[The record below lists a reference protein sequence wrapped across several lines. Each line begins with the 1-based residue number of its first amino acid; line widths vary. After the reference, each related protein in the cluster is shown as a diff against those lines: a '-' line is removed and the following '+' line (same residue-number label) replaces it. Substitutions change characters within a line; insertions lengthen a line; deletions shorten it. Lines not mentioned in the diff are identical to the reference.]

1 MKPIQANIKHLRSL
15 KKLSQERFAD
25 DLGWTRSMVGSY
37 EEGRSEPPI
46 ERLIDLSNYFNI
58 PIDIL
63 VRKDLRKAKDTSFI
77 EIGNKRVLFPVTV
90 NEDNEDL
97 IEIIPAKAS
106 AGYLSGYD
114 DPEYIEQLQKIK
126 LPFLPT
132 GTHRAF
138 PIKGDSMLPVKD
150 GAFVVAKYVE
160 NINDIKNGRTYIV
173 LTKDDGLVYKRVYST
188 DDENLLLLS
197 SDNKSYKP
205 YFDIDFSWKDRDDI
219 TEFIFKTFKNT
230 ALITVYNTFKF
241 KASVRE
247 LGKVFGLPKSEMDN
261 LTRGKFNF
269 NQLDQLSQLVL
280 KYSKYIEGFPN
291 YLGIHAGGILISEQ
305 PIHYYGATF
314 MPPKGFPTT
323 QFDMVVA

>member
-1 MKPIQANIKHLRSL
+1 MKPIQINIKHLRAL
-15 KKLSQERFAD
+15 KKLSQEHFAD

-63 VRKDLRKAKDTSFI
+63 VRKDLRRAKDTSFI
-77 EIGNKRVLFPVTV
+77 EVGNKRVLFPITV
-90 NEDNEDL
+90 DENNEDL
-97 IEIIPAKAS
+97 IEIIPAQAS

-160 NINDIKNGRTYIV
+160 DINDIKNGRTYIV
-173 LTKDDGLVYKRVYST
+173 LTKNDGLVYKRVYLQE
-188 DDENLLLLS
+188 DDSHSLLLS
-197 SDNKSYKP
+197 SDNKLYKP
-205 YFDIDFSWKDRDDI
+205 YLVSKTSILELW
-219 TEFIFKTFKNT
+219 EFTCCINT
-230 ALITVYNTFKF
+230 QEYDEK
-241 KASVRE
+241 E
-247 LGKVFGLPKSEMDN
+247 LKLSSIMTMFQELKVELEAVK
-261 LTRGKFNF
+261 
-269 NQLDQLSQLVL
+269 QL
-280 KYSKYIEGFPN
+280 
-291 YLGIHAGGILISEQ
+291 
-305 PIHYYGATF
+305 
-314 MPPKGFPTT
+314 
-323 QFDMVVA
+323 

>member
-1 MKPIQANIKHLRSL
+1 MKHIQANIKHLRTL

-25 DLGWTRSMVGSY
+25 ELNWSRSMVGSY

-46 ERLIDLSNYFNI
+46 DRLIDLSNYFNI

-63 VRKDLRKAKDTSFI
+63 VKNDLRLAKDTSFI

-106 AGYLSGYD
+106 AGYLEGYS

-150 GAFVVAKYVE
+150 GAFIVAKYME
-160 NINDIKNGRTYIV
+160 DISDVKDGRTYIV
-173 LTKDDGLVYKRVYST
+173 LTKNDGLVYKRIYNQIKESNT
-188 DDENLLLLS
+188 LLLS
-197 SDNKSYKP
+197 SDNKIYSP
-205 YFDIDFSWKDRDDI
+205 YQIEIENVLELWEFTCCINTQEYDADELKLSGII
-219 TEFIFKTFKNT
+219 TMFQDLK
-230 ALITVYNTFKF
+230 V
-241 KASVRE
+241 E
-247 LGKVFGLPKSEMDN
+247 LKSIKGLEN
-261 LTRGKFNF
+261 
-269 NQLDQLSQLVL
+269 
-280 KYSKYIEGFPN
+280 I
-291 YLGIHAGGILISEQ
+291 I
-305 PIHYYGATF
+305 
-314 MPPKGFPTT
+314 
-323 QFDMVVA
+323 

>member
-25 DLGWTRSMVGSY
+25 DLGWTRSVVGSY

-77 EIGNKRVLFPVTV
+77 EVGNKRVLFPVTV

-150 GAFVVAKYVE
+150 GAFVVAKFVE
-160 NINDIKNGRTYIV
+160 DIEDIRNGKTYIV
-173 LTKDDGLVYKRVYST
+173 LTKNDGLVYKRIYLT
-188 DDENLLLLS
+188 DDDSNDLLLS
-197 SDNKSYKP
+197 SDNKAYKP
-205 YFDIDFSWKDRDDI
+205 YLVSKESILELW
-219 TEFIFKTFKNT
+219 EFTCCINT
-230 ALITVYNTFKF
+230 QEYDEK
-241 KASVRE
+241 E
-247 LGKVFGLPKSEMDN
+247 LKLSSIMAMFQELKVELEAVK
-261 LTRGKFNF
+261 
-269 NQLDQLSQLVL
+269 QL
-280 KYSKYIEGFPN
+280 
-291 YLGIHAGGILISEQ
+291 
-305 PIHYYGATF
+305 
-314 MPPKGFPTT
+314 
-323 QFDMVVA
+323 

>member
-1 MKPIQANIKHLRSL
+1 MKPIQINIKHLRAL
-15 KKLSQERFAD
+15 KKLSQEHFAD

-77 EIGNKRVLFPVTV
+77 EVGNKRVLFPITV
-90 NEDNEDL
+90 NDNNEDL

-150 GAFVVAKYVE
+150 GAFVVAKFVE
-160 NINDIKNGRTYIV
+160 DINDIKDGRTYVV
-173 LTKDDGLVYKRVYST
+173 LTKDDGLVYKRIYLQE
-188 DDENLLLLS
+188 DDSQNLLLS
-197 SDNKSYKP
+197 SDNKLYKP
-205 YFDIDFSWKDRDDI
+205 YLVSKTSILELW
-219 TEFIFKTFKNT
+219 EFTCCINT
-230 ALITVYNTFKF
+230 QEYDEK
-241 KASVRE
+241 E
-247 LGKVFGLPKSEMDN
+247 LKLSSIMTMFQELKVELEAVK
-261 LTRGKFNF
+261 
-269 NQLDQLSQLVL
+269 QL
-280 KYSKYIEGFPN
+280 
-291 YLGIHAGGILISEQ
+291 
-305 PIHYYGATF
+305 
-314 MPPKGFPTT
+314 
-323 QFDMVVA
+323 

>member
-15 KKLSQERFAD
+15 KKISQERFAD
-25 DLGWTRSMVGSY
+25 DLNWTRSVVGSY

-46 ERLIDLSNYFNI
+46 ERLIDLSNYFDI

-77 EIGNKRVLFPVTV
+77 EVGNKRVLFPVTV

-150 GAFVVAKYVE
+150 GAFVVARYVE
-160 NINDIKNGRTYIV
+160 NISHIKNGRTYIV
-173 LTKDDGLVYKRVYST
+173 LTKTDGLVYKRVYLPKDSKA
-188 DDENLLLLS
+188 DLLLS
-197 SDNKSYKP
+197 SDNKSYQP
-205 YFDIDFSWKDRDDI
+205 YLVPKAEILEVW
-219 TEFIFKTFKNT
+219 EFTCCINT
-230 ALITVYNTFKF
+230 QEYDEK
-241 KASVRE
+241 E
-247 LGKVFGLPKSEMDN
+247 LKLSSIMTMFQELKVELEAVIK
-261 LTRGKFNF
+261 
-269 NQLDQLSQLVL
+269 
-280 KYSKYIEGFPN
+280 I
-291 YLGIHAGGILISEQ
+291 
-305 PIHYYGATF
+305 
-314 MPPKGFPTT
+314 
-323 QFDMVVA
+323 

>member
-25 DLGWTRSMVGSY
+25 DLGWTRSVVGSY

-77 EIGNKRVLFPVTV
+77 EVGNKRVLFPVTV

-150 GAFVVAKYVE
+150 GAFVVAKFVE
-160 NINDIKNGRTYIV
+160 DIEDIRNGKTYIV
-173 LTKDDGLVYKRVYST
+173 LTKNDGLVYKRIYLT
-188 DDENLLLLS
+188 DDDSNDLLLS
-197 SDNKSYKP
+197 SDNKAYKP
-205 YFDIDFSWKDRDDI
+205 YLVSKESILELWEFTCCIDTQEYDEK
-219 TEFIFKTFKNT
+219 
-230 ALITVYNTFKF
+230 
-241 KASVRE
+241 E
-247 LGKVFGLPKSEMDN
+247 LKLSSIMTMFQELKVELEAVK
-261 LTRGKFNF
+261 
-269 NQLDQLSQLVL
+269 QL
-280 KYSKYIEGFPN
+280 
-291 YLGIHAGGILISEQ
+291 
-305 PIHYYGATF
+305 
-314 MPPKGFPTT
+314 
-323 QFDMVVA
+323 